1 MPFKS
6 FPSRAP
12 LFLLGL
18 ATLPGLAAAQE
29 NTKTEDVA
37 PSAKVLGAVTQK
49 ESLTKSHRYA
59 VVPLPPPPVVVA
71 EPLKPSSPWSGGGE
85 LGFASA
91 HGNSTTESLNAKLD
105 VNYADG
111 SAWRYSGS
119 LAGLRASSEY
129 QTELDD
135 GTIQRDRRTTANRYT
150 LNGNA
155 AYRTDSRGTI
165 NSALRH
171 ERDDFGNFSRQT
183 SVSLSYGNRVVD
195 GDRTKLDLQVGPG
208 YRRAYD
214 TLEQRNESSLIGR
227 GLVDLKVS
235 LSESTELMNKL
246 LVESGEYNTFAQNDL
261 SLSVNMNSHLALKA
275 GWQARHNSNAA
286 ENLKKTDTLTT
297 MNVVYKFK

>member
-1 MPFKS
+1 MPFK
-6 FPSRAP
+6 
-12 LFLLGL
+12 LFLSPSLL
-18 ATLPGLAAAQE
+18 AVCVAAALPLSVAAQE
-29 NTKTEDVA
+29 NTKVDDAA
-37 PSAKVLGAVTQK
+37 PSAKVLGAMTQK
-49 ESLTKSHRYA
+49 ESLSKSHRYA
-59 VVPLPPPPVVVA
+59 VVPLPPPPEVVA
-71 EPLKPSSPWSGGGE
+71 EPLQPSSPWSGGGE

-105 VNYADG
+105 LNYATG

-129 QTELDD
+129 QNEADD
-135 GTIQRDRRTTANRYT
+135 GTITRDRRTTANRYT

-165 NSALRH
+165 NSSLRH

-214 TLEQRNESSLIGR
+214 TLEQRNESSMIGR

-261 SLSVNMNSHLALKA
+261 SLSVAMNSHLALKA